1 MYLATEPPNR
11 ATALA
16 HASRKA
22 PMMRP
27 RSSGSSCVDN
37 AVEPTRSQNITV
49 SCRRSADDA
58 TAGAGDLVSGSAG
71 TIGSLMPQFAQ
82 NFAADGLPCPQKG
95 HASGSVAPHSVQN
108 LLPSATSAL
117 QLEHTMP
124 HLTPLKVNVTQN

>member
-16 HASRKA
+16 QASRKT
-22 PMMRP
+22 PIMRP
-27 RSSGSSCVDN
+27 RSSGSSSVDN

-49 SCRRSADDA
+49 SCRRSA
-58 TAGAGDLVSGSAG
+58 TAGASNLAAVSAG

-82 NFAADGLPCPQKG
+82 NFAADGFPCPQEG
-95 HASGSVAPHSVQN
+95 HASGSVAPHWVQN

-117 QLEHTMP
+117 QLVHTMP
-124 HLTPLKVNVTQN
+124 HLTPLRV